1 MRLQE
6 KYREMIKEIQGI
18 VGQQPTVFAME
29 LNKKVT
35 GKLLFQEA
43 CNFPS
48 FIYSMNTQN
57 VPSTVGFPRWH
68 SGEEYPCQC
77 RRHGFNPGLGR
88 SHGGGNGNPLK
99 YSCQENSMDRGAW
112 QAIVHRIANSQIQLK
127 QLNTAP
133 STVLG
138 GDETEINDTLHFHPQ
153 SSLFSVGD
161 RQVN

>member
-1 MRLQE
+1 
-6 KYREMIKEIQGI
+6 
-18 VGQQPTVFAME
+18 
-29 LNKKVT
+29 
-35 GKLLFQEA
+35 
-43 CNFPS
+43 
-48 FIYSMNTQN
+48 
-57 VPSTVGFPRWH
+57 
-68 SGEEYPCQC
+68 
-77 RRHGFNPGLGR
+77 
-88 SHGGGNGNPLK
+88 
-99 YSCQENSMDRGAW
+99 MDRGAW